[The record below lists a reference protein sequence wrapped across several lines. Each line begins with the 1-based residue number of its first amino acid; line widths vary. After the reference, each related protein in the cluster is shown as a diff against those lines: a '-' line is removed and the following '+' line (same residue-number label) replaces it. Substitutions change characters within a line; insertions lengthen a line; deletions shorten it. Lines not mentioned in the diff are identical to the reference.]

1 MSLPMFGLL
10 ASGRMVQTN
19 YERVGEKQFLV
30 TIEDADNINHVVVF
44 LTGNV
49 PFPDGF
55 SGLVYFSWPDPNAP
69 PNWQLLGVIS
79 NDKPSCIFKISGL
92 KKNNEVPTLQQSG
105 FMAFQQHKISHV
117 AQIGISV
124 ETNDTVLTQSQL
136 LSTEIAKN
144 QTQFVEYAQKMLQ
157 SFLNY
162 STSFVITPT
171 PNEAYVPMKVV
182 EEWYKNFERKL
193 SLNPYFWK
201 DVSFS

>member
-1 MSLPMFGLL
+1 MNVPMFGLL

-19 YERVGEKQFLV
+19 YEMVGEKQFLI
-30 TIEDADNINHVVVF
+30 TIPEADNINHVVVF

-49 PFPDGF
+49 PFPDGL

-79 NDKPSCIFKISGL
+79 NDKPSCIFKISGR
-92 KKNNEVPTLQQSG
+92 KSNEGPTLQQSG
-105 FMAFQQHKISHV
+105 FLSFGQHKISHV
-117 AQIGISV
+117 AQIGISI
-124 ETNDTVLTQSQL
+124 ETNETVQNQLQL
-136 LSTEIAKN
+136 LNAEAVKN
-144 QTQFVEYAQKMLQ
+144 QTQFVEFAQKMLQ

-162 STSFVITPT
+162 STSFVVTPAA
-171 PNEAYVPMKVV
+171 NESYVPMKVV

-201 DVSFS
+201 ELNFS